1 MSFAARKRYT
11 YADFLRFPD
20 DGNRHE
26 ILDGQWIMTPPPTT
40 DHQRIIMNLI
50 EIMSAHIRR
59 RKLGLLLASPV
70 GVVLGQTRV
79 VQPDL
84 LFVAKSRQSI
94 VRRDAV
100 HGAPDLLIEVL
111 SPSTA
116 SLDRGRK
123 LKTYEDSGV
132 HEYWIVDRD
141 ARTVE
146 VHGFGRSPRLR
157 VLQTGQA
164 FESDVLLG
172 LAVRVTEV
180 FRGLK

>member
-1 MSFAARKRYT
+1 MAIAARKRYT

-26 ILDGQWIMTPPPTT
+26 ILDGLWIMTPPPTT
-40 DHQRIIMNLI
+40 DHQRIIINLI
-50 EIMSAHIRR
+50 RILDPFIQT

-70 GVVLGQTRV
+70 GVVLSQTRV

-84 LFVAKSRQSI
+84 LFVAKSRESI
-94 VRRDAV
+94 VHEDAV
-100 HGAPDLLIEVL
+100 HGAPELLIEVL

-123 LKTYEDSGV
+123 LKAYEASGV
-132 HEYWIVDRD
+132 REYWIVDRD

-146 VHGFGRSPRLR
+146 VHGFGRSPKLR
-157 VLQTGQA
+157 VLQTGQS
-164 FESDVLLG
+164 FQSDVLPG
-172 LAVRVTEV
+172 LTVRVNEV
-180 FRGLK
+180 FRGVR

>member
-1 MSFAARKRYT
+1 MAVAARKRYT
-11 YADFLRFPD
+11 YSDFLRFPD

-40 DHQRIIMNLI
+40 DHQRIIINLI
-50 EIMSAHIRR
+50 DILSPRIRA
-59 RKLGLLLASPV
+59 RKLGLLLPSPV
-70 GVVLGQTRV
+70 GVVLSQTRI

-84 LFVAKSRQSI
+84 LFVAKTRESI
-94 VRRDAV
+94 VRKDAV

-123 LKTYEDSGV
+123 PKAYEDTGV
-132 HEYWIVDRD
+132 REYWIVDRD

-146 VHGFGRSPRLR
+146 VHGFGRSPKLR
-157 VLQTGQA
+157 VLQTGQS
-164 FESDVLLG
+164 FESDVLTG
-172 LAVRVTEV
+172 LTVRVNEV
-180 FRGLK
+180 FRGVR